1 MQDLHSQDSAVLVF
15 DDKPQV
21 WASCPGNLVPV
32 HPYRYWQGA
41 SLMDRYWNEDE
52 LACKAYVLG
61 GIDELVEDGPVQIA
75 WKVPLDIVDNVVSQ
89 SLALGH

>member
-1 MQDLHSQDSAVLVF
+1 
-15 DDKPQV
+15 
-21 WASCPGNLVPV
+21 
-32 HPYRYWQGA
+32 
-41 SLMDRYWNEDE
+41 MDRYWNEDE